1 MASKSAEQ
9 GDAPSLTFLWAPP
22 RAWYRSR
29 LLRFLLVSVLGHL
42 LAFLLFQIVNRETVT
57 APERERELQILSS
70 DLPEHQA
77 LLQAVEAEVPLGA
90 LSHQLL
96 SAEGL
101 LKGTYRSAFLDSH
114 VSPKEPPRW
123 NPTPKKLAPS
133 FPRRSAARGP
143 EADATPPYPGGLVLD
158 SELSRR
164 LVATPQIPG
173 PPAGKL
179 LESPTFLLCIA
190 GTGEVQ
196 FVFLD
201 KSSGDSEADSGAER
215 ALRQARFEGG
225 STSVT
230 WGQATLIWK
239 SAP

>member
-1 MASKSAEQ
+1 MASKSAEPE
-9 GDAPSLTFLWAPP
+9 GSPALTFLWAPP

-42 LAFLLFQIVNRETVT
+42 LAFLLFQIVNREIVT

-114 VSPKEPPRW
+114 ISPKEPPRW
-123 NPTPKKLAPS
+123 NPAPQKLTPL
-133 FPRRSAARGP
+133 FPRRNAVLGP
-143 EADATPPYPGGLVLD
+143 EANAEPPYPGGLVLD
-158 SELSRR
+158 PELAKR

-173 PPAGKL
+173 PPSGKL
-179 LESPTFLLCIA
+179 LESPTFLLGIA

-201 KSSGDSEADSGAER
+201 KSSGDSEADSEAER
-215 ALRQARFEGG
+215 VLRQARFESEATGIA
-225 STSVT
+225 
-230 WGQATLIWK
+230 WGQATFIWK